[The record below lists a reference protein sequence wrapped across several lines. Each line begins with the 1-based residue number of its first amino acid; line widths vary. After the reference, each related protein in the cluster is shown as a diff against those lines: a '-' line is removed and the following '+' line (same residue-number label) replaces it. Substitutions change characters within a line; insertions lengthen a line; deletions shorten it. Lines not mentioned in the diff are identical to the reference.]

1 MSDEKLSQPELA
13 RMVALMREARE
24 VSNSELEKLYGLT
37 LVNPERARLNKLGLV
52 DSWKQ
57 GRSYAHVLTDAGWA
71 RMRDEIAHG
80 FQSLQL
86 KASPKVIL
94 EGLAGGLQSV
104 MERNGYKLLD
114 IFGPSA
120 APMAEV
126 TSPDAASEVKPESSD
141 VPLVTTTSPSE
152 VSDLEVRIRVA
163 YKELAKEPGAWVGIA
178 AIRSSLSDVPRAE
191 FDEALRLMNR
201 SEDVILA
208 PESNKKELTAQDH
221 DAAVNIGDQDKHI
234 LRIGA

>member
-37 LVNPERARLNKLGLV
+37 LVNPEREHLNKLGLV

-57 GRSYAHVLTDAGWA
+57 GRGYAHVLTDAGWA

-94 EGLAGGLQSV
+94 EGLAGGLHSV

-120 APMAEV
+120 VSMNEAPTPIAAESV
-126 TSPDAASEVKPESSD
+126 SSHPVPATTIKASESSD
-141 VPLVTTTSPSE
+141 
-152 VSDLEVRIRVA
+152 LEALIRAA
-163 YKELAKEPGAWVGIA
+163 YKVLAKEPGAWVGLA
-178 AIRSSLSDVPRAE
+178 EIRSRLGDVPRAQL
-191 FDEALRLMNR
+191 DQVLRLMNR
-201 SEDVILA
+201 SSDVNLV
-208 PESNKKELTAQDH
+208 PESNNKSLSKEDRE
-221 DAAVNIGDQDKHI
+221 AAVNIGDQDKH
-234 LRIGA
+234 LLSIGA